1 MDPLHDFIQRIS
13 SQHGHLVYDNFVCML
28 ERQVFCA
35 AANQGAVVAFARDVE
50 QAMHRLCTVAQT
62 GCCSAY
68 CAEIVSVYFYI
79 FLFFLEREK
88 PYMSANTANRSNIS
102 EQLKE
107 TSGIQAYTA
116 RPRTGE
122 AAPPWQAICVCVT

>member
-62 GCCSAY
+62 GVA
-68 CAEIVSVYFYI
+68 AAPIVRKLSLCIIFY
-79 FLFFLEREK
+79 FLFFGEGDLTCQ
-88 PYMSANTANRSNIS
+88 PILPIAAIS
-102 EQLKE
+102 VN
-107 TSGIQAYTA
+107 S
-116 RPRTGE
+116 
-122 AAPPWQAICVCVT
+122 

>member
-13 SQHGHLVYDNFVCML
+13 SQHGHLVYDDFVCML

-50 QAMHRLCTVAQT
+50 QAMHRLRTVAQT
-62 GCCSAY
+62 GVA
-68 CAEIVSVYFYI
+68 AAPIVRKLSLFFFF

-107 TSGIQAYTA
+107 TFGIQAYTA